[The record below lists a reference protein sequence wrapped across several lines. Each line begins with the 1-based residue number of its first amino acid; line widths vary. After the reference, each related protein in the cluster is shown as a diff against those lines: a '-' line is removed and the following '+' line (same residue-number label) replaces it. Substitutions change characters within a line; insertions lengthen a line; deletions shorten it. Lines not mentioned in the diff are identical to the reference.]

1 MNEKNII
8 LDFSAKS
15 CQKGCFYQI
24 LFQSEDKYINMNNS
38 FKTEELKCSVENGE
52 IFFTEKL
59 PLCFHFKK
67 KQEVL
72 IIFLKKIPI
81 ANSNNYIT
89 EQVKRKTY
97 LPSIISSVDSSY
109 ERCLNQKTKNKD
121 IFCVKANKYTQNNKN
136 DDEKVFEFFK
146 SGIKLNNF
154 IAIDFSNN
162 KNKQKRE
169 KSLTQY
175 SDIIQVIKERTYFYV
190 NNRLTYLY
198 GFGGKLIN
206 ENEEFNDIFNL
217 NMENDAP
224 IELDKILDV
233 YKASLNKITPNK
245 TITLSK
251 LIRNITKKIYS
262 LFETREYNIL
272 FIILRELP
280 DESDK
285 QELIDAIIES
295 SYLPLTIIVIGEGK
309 NDFYKLKHF
318 FKEQINE
325 TKIGIKKTRNNI
337 LSKYYSDFDE
347 KGPILMNWCLEEIS
361 KHIIEFYNLINCT
374 PEQIN
379 KNNTHSIKQSFNQ
392 YNQKSI
398 CIYQSYINHNSNN
411 MNNSLQSIIEE
422 KKEYEEK
429 EDKKDGEEN
438 KKEKEDKKEG
448 EENKKE
454 KEDKKEKDK
463 EEKKEENK
471 YTPGGSINPDITN
484 IINPYAPKNKDT
496 SQSNKIENK
505 DKNLG
510 IYKITPGQSIWTL
523 NPDNPYNPENKS
535 PKKFTI
541 NSESIINP
549 VIKIDNPYNP
559 NIKKEKNESESKIDF
574 NYISTKDS
582 GQISNDASVKIKNS
596 DFYKFNYNYSIDN
609 Y

>member
-52 IFFTEKL
+52 IFFKEKL

-67 KQEVL
+67 MQEVQ
-72 IIFLKKIPI
+72 IIFLKKIPT

-206 ENEEFNDIFNL
+206 KNEEFNDIFNL

-318 FKEQINE
+318 FKGQINE

-347 KGPILMNWCLEEIS
+347 KGPKLMNWCLEEIS

-398 CIYQSYINHNSNN
+398 CN
-411 MNNSLQSIIEE
+411 
-422 KKEYEEK
+422 KKEE
-429 EDKKDGEEN
+429 EEN
-438 KKEKEDKKEG
+438 KKEKEDKKE
-448 EENKKE
+448 E
-454 KEDKKEKDK
+454 DK

>member
-52 IFFTEKL
+52 IFFKEKL

-67 KQEVL
+67 MQEVQ

-89 EQVKRKTY
+89 IQVKRKTY

-109 ERCLNQKTKNKD
+109 ERCLNQKIKNKD

-206 ENEEFNDIFNL
+206 KNEEFNDIFNL

-318 FKEQINE
+318 FKKQINE

-347 KGPILMNWCLEEIS
+347 KGPKLMNWCLEKIS

-398 CIYQSYINHNSNN
+398 CN
-411 MNNSLQSIIEE
+411 
-422 KKEYEEK
+422 KKEE
-429 EDKKDGEEN
+429 EEN
-438 KKEKEDKKEG
+438 KKEKEDKKE
-448 EENKKE
+448 E
-454 KEDKKEKDK
+454 DK

>member
-24 LFQSEDKYINMNNS
+24 LFQSEDKYINMNKS

-67 KQEVL
+67 MQEIQ
-72 IIFLKKIPI
+72 IIFIKKIPI

-89 EQVKRKTY
+89 EQAKRKTY

-318 FKEQINE
+318 FKGQINE

-347 KGPILMNWCLEEIS
+347 KGQKLMNWCLEEIS

-398 CIYQSYINHNSNN
+398 CN
-411 MNNSLQSIIEE
+411 
-422 KKEYEEK
+422 KKEE
-429 EDKKDGEEN
+429 EEN
-438 KKEKEDKKEG
+438 KKEKEDKKE
-448 EENKKE
+448 E
-454 KEDKKEKDK
+454 DK